1 MSTAPSS
8 RSATPAKTATDP
20 GAPGPVAAR
29 RAGAAVR
36 AGAVV
41 VAILVAA
48 ALGGLRVYAAVVE
61 EIVAKINNRI
71 ITASEFDERQKALFS
86 QISQEHSGPGMSQ
99 ELQDAQEVLL
109 ANIITEALLLER
121 ATAIFDMDRIRN
133 SLIDDFKKQ
142 QSIHDDAE
150 LDKALQD
157 QQMTRKEL
165 EDHLI
170 RITVPNEIINYDVK
184 RKISVSD
191 TEMKNYYAAHRARWE
206 SPEMVS
212 FREIVLLYDD
222 PTRDEEMERAKRV
235 ATEARAD
242 GADFAAL
249 VMQYSE
255 AGTRE
260 VQGLIG
266 PVALHDLQAA
276 LANAI
281 TGLKPGEISDP
292 VDTGHSLHILRLE
305 TRAAA
310 SVKTFDQVHD
320 EIHDAVRDEKFKPRF
335 DAYLKRLW
343 KENHIEVSP
352 KYESWLV
359 VTPLKPKT
367 TG

>member
-1 MSTAPSS
+1 MRAAAAI
-8 RSATPAKTATDP
+8 R
-20 GAPGPVAAR
+20 AAR
-29 RAGAAVR
+29 AADP
-36 AGAVV
+36 
-41 VAILVAA
+41 LAA
-48 ALGGLRVYAAVVE
+48 ALVAGALCAAAVLGGRPARAAVVE

-71 ITASEFDERQKALFS
+71 VTASEFDERQKALFA
-86 QISQEHSGPGMSQ
+86 QVSQEHPGPGMSQ
-99 ELQDAQEVLL
+99 ELQDAQDVLL

-142 QSIHDDAE
+142 QNIKDDAE
-150 LDKALQD
+150 LDKALVD

-184 RKISVSD
+184 RKISVSE
-191 TEMKNYYAAHRARWE
+191 TEMKDYYAAHRARWE
-206 SPEMVS
+206 VPETVS
-212 FREIVLLYDD
+212 FREIALMYDL

-235 ATEARAD
+235 AAEARAA

-266 PVALHDLQAA
+266 PVPLHDLQAA
-276 LANAI
+276 LANAV
-281 TGLKPGEISDP
+281 TALKPGEISDP
-292 VDTGHSLHILRLE
+292 VDTGHSFHILRLE
-305 TRAAA
+305 TRTAG
-310 SVKTFDQVHD
+310 SVKSFDAVHD

-359 VTPLKPKT
+359 VTPLKPKPR
-367 TG
+367 G

>member
-8 RSATPAKTATDP
+8 RSATPAKTATEP
-20 GAPGPVAAR
+20 AATGR
-29 RAGAAVR
+29 VSAAWRAGTAVC
-36 AGAVV
+36 AV
-41 VAILVAA
+41 LFAA
-48 ALGGLRVYAAVVE
+48 ALGTRPARAAVVE

-71 ITASEFDERQKALFS
+71 ITSSEFDERQKALFA
-86 QISQEHSGPGMSQ
+86 QVNQDHPGPGMSQ
-99 ELQDAQEVLL
+99 ELQDAQDVLL

-133 SLIDDFKKQ
+133 SLIEDFKKQ
-142 QSIHDDAE
+142 QNIKDDTE
-150 LDKALQD
+150 LEKALTE

-184 RKISVSD
+184 RKISVSE
-191 TEMKNYYAAHRARWE
+191 TEMKDYYAAHKPRWE
-206 SPEMVS
+206 TQETVS
-212 FREIVLLYDD
+212 FREIVLLYED

-235 ATEARAD
+235 ASEAR
-242 GADFAAL
+242 GTADFASL

-281 TGLKPGEISDP
+281 TALKPGEISDP
-292 VDTGHSLHILRLE
+292 VDTGHSFHILRLE
-305 TRAAA
+305 TRTAA
-310 SVKTFDQVHD
+310 SMKTFAEVHD

-335 DAYLKRLW
+335 DSYLKRLW